1 MTLSVAPQMSLSQM
15 TVSSTMHYL
24 VVTELEKGR
33 RSEAPL
39 RRRRL
44 RRLPGAPGEGGDGME
59 VKEEEPERCAAK
71 VMTMV
76 VSVVPR
82 SIFSLD

>member
-24 VVTELEKGR
+24 VVTELEN
-33 RSEAPL
+33 SAPAPPATAPA
-39 RRRRL
+39 RG
-44 RRLPGAPGEGGDGME
+44 PGAPGEGGDGME

-71 VMTMV
+71 MMTMV

-82 SIFSLD
+82 SIFS